1 MQYGGPNLNDHTGQH
16 FTSNVEETLN
26 KIANMKNSKVEV
38 GKVDMGHA
46 GSGVDTFMIELT
58 PDMLTPYKAY
68 KKDGGLVKK
77 SILYTPIVSL
87 NDLLSPIGA
96 NAW

>member
-1 MQYGGPNLNDHTGQH
+1 MPPDPERRSGKMVVMIWYGSYLNDHTGQH

-58 PDMLTPYKAY
+58 PVMD
-68 KKDGGLVKK
+68 
-77 SILYTPIVSL
+77 SI
-87 NDLLSPIGA
+87 
-96 NAW
+96 